1 MGGDVSAY
9 LNTEPV
15 GTGAFIFSRYTTG
28 TDLQYTANADYW
40 AGSPQ
45 VDTLIVE
52 MYNSSPNVTLALM
65 AGDVDCT
72 FGTITMSYLPQLL
85 AQDNL
90 KLQMYAGLGNYV
102 VSMNMENELLQ
113 DVAVRQ
119 AMCMAIDQ
127 ASLIS
132 RCEYDA
138 VYPINMAWLPDLF
151 GDYVNEEANAILQY
165 DVEGASR
172 CSRRLDIRW
181 ETTASIRRMASACP
195 LPITM
200 LPARLH
206 SRWKPA

>member
-1 MGGDVSAY
+1 
-9 LNTEPV
+9 
-15 GTGAFIFSRYTTG
+15 
-28 TDLQYTANADYW
+28 
-40 AGSPQ
+40 
-45 VDTLIVE
+45 
-52 MYNSSPNVTLALM
+52 M

-85 AQDNL
+85 AQDNM

-102 VSMNMENELLQ
+102 VSMNMENEMLQ

-165 DVEGASR
+165 DVEGAKQVLEEAGYTLGDDGIYQKDGK
-172 CSRRLDIRW
+172 RLSSP
-181 ETTASIRRMASACP
+181 T
-195 LPITM
+195 ITP
-200 LPARLH
+200 PARRR